1 MGFFKNLSGK
11 IERWLLSDE
20 IKKINEQEKVQQNQP
35 VQLTEEDVKL
45 LKNVYDVVK
54 AQEYVDE
61 QLKIILNEDL
71 TINPTQA
78 DIDRYY
84 DYHTQYV
91 QWIEMV
97 QKNQNMWSTDDIK
110 LIEKP
115 DFDTNGRIYGWNF
128 LRKSCG
134 LPLGDLNK
142 IEENKSWNVE

>member
-35 VQLTEEDVKL
+35 VQLTEEDIKL
-45 LKNVYDVVK
+45 LENVHK

-78 DIDRYY
+78 DINRYY
-84 DYHTQYV
+84 NYHTQYV
-91 QWIEMV
+91 QWVEMA
-97 QKNQNMWSTDDIK
+97 QKKQNMWSTNEIK
-110 LIEKP
+110 LMEKS
-115 DFDTNGRIYGWNF
+115 DFDTNGRIYGWDF

-134 LPLGDLNK
+134 FPLGNLNK